1 MKKWEGKK
9 IRAQSARKIF
19 AAAPTIQVYTPFI
32 GGGAM
37 AQAPNEEVEGT
48 MHFGPPT
55 LTAVD
60 RNSTIF
66 RLH

>member
-19 AAAPTIQVYTPFI
+19 AAAPTIPVYTPFI

-48 MHFGPPT
+48 NALWAP
-55 LTAVD
+55 
-60 RNSTIF
+60 NSDCSGS
-66 RLH
+66 